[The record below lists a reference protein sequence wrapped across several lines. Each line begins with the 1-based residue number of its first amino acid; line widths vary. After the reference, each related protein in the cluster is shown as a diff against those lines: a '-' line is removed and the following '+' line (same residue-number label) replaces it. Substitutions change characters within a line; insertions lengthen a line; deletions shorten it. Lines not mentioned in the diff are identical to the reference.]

1 MPVIKA
7 HYFIN
12 IITVKQQRSIKQN
25 TVDILTL
32 LHKTCMEN
40 QCKATKE
47 TNYKQRYVATVHLS
61 EQWSYIHAS

>member
-12 IITVKQQRSIKQN
+12 IIAVKQQRSIKQN
-25 TVDILTL
+25 TVDIVTL

-47 TNYKQRYVATVHLS
+47 TNYK
-61 EQWSYIHAS
+61 